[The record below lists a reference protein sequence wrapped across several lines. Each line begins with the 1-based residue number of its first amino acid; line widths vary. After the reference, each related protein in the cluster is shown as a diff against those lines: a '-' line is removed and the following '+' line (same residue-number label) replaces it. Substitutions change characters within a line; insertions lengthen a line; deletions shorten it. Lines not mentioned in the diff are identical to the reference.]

1 MLLIAHNSEHRKSC
15 SNYNLRRIPQTFG
28 FAPAAAFPLMF
39 RHCLLSFPTE
49 ATEVLLYIS
58 WCHLPEATR
67 GRAGVSGF
75 WFGSSGCRTQ
85 GCGKSDTFTRSGT
98 VSEAGSGPD
107 CRSPSCLMATS
118 EKGDV
123 AARSKSNR
131 SSGRSPSPRA
141 AAKTLK
147 VKKVVMIRSPKTL
160 RHDMTPE
167 GGEIAPHSVSCP
179 GMELLKSLAYQQ
191 VTEPQ
196 IGAPSSRGPSDLRRP
211 RSTPRQAG
219 GRT

>member
-15 SNYNLRRIPQTFG
+15 SNYNLRHIPQTFG

-49 ATEVLLYIS
+49 ATEVLLCIS
-58 WCHLPEATR
+58 CHLPEATR

-75 WFGSSGCRTQ
+75 WFGSSVCRTQ
-85 GCGKSDTFTRSGT
+85 VCAKSDTFTRSGT
-98 VSEAGSGPD
+98 VSETGSGPD

-123 AARSKSNR
+123 AARSKNNR

-147 VKKVVMIRSPKTL
+147 FKEN
-160 RHDMTPE
+160 RHDPISE
-167 GGEIAPHSVSCP
+167 NAAPRSSPHSVSCP
-179 GMELLKSLAYQQ
+179 GMELLKSFAYQQ

-196 IGAPSSRGPSDLRRP
+196 IGAPSSRGQSDLARP
-211 RSTPRQAG
+211 RSTPRYQA
-219 GRT
+219 